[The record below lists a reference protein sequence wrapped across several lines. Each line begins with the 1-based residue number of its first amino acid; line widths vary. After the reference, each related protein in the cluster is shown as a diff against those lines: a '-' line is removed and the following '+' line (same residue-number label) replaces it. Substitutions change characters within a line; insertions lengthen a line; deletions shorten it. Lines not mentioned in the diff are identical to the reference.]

1 MSEKIP
7 VAVLGATGTVG
18 QKFVSLLADHP
29 WFDVVAV
36 AASSASAGRTFAEV
50 VRWRE
55 ASPLPQ
61 RIGAM
66 VLRECAP
73 PLPAEIVFSALDA
86 DVAGPIEQEFAR
98 AGAYVITNARTH
110 RMDPD
115 VPLLIPE
122 ANADHVALIDGQR
135 AARGW
140 RGAILANPNC
150 STAALV
156 LALAP
161 LHRSYG
167 IERLFV
173 STMQAVSGA
182 GYPGVPALDIVGNVI
197 PHIGGEE
204 EKIERESRKILG
216 ALAGGRIEPAAFA
229 VSVHTNRVAVVDGHM
244 LTVSVGLARR
254 VTPDKASELL
264 RDFRA
269 PPCVAGLPTSPNPP
283 IEVDSRIDRP
293 QPRLDLDRGRGM
305 AVTVGR
311 VRPCPILDLRMV
323 VLGHN
328 TVRGAAGQSVQ
339 IAELLVAEG
348 RVRNAVGSRA
358 GTRPAP

>member
-1 MSEKIP
+1 VSQKIP

-18 QKFVSLLADHP
+18 QKFVTLLSDHP

-36 AASSASAGRTFAEV
+36 AASSGSAGRPYGEV

-55 ASPLPQ
+55 SAPLAP
-61 RIGAM
+61 RIAAM
-66 VLRECAP
+66 VVGECAP
-73 PLPAEIVFSALDA
+73 PLPGAIVFSALDA

-98 AGAYVITNARTH
+98 AEAYVVTNTRTH
-110 RMDPD
+110 RMETD

-122 ANADHVALIDGQR
+122 ANADHLPLLEQQR
-135 AARGW
+135 KRRGW
-140 RGAILANPNC
+140 KGAILANPNC
-150 STAALV
+150 STAALA

-161 LHRSYG
+161 LHRSFRV
-167 IERLFV
+167 EQLFV

-182 GYPGVPALDIVGNVI
+182 GYPGVPSLDIVGNVI
-197 PHIGGEE
+197 PHISGEE
-204 EKIERESRKILG
+204 EKIEQESRKILG
-216 ALAGGRIEPAAFA
+216 KLANGAVEPAQFA
-229 VSVHTNRVAVVDGHM
+229 VSAHSHRVAVVDGHM
-244 LTVSVGLARR
+244 LAVSVGLARR
-254 VTPDKASELL
+254 VGPDEALAALAE
-264 RDFRA
+264 FRA
-269 PPCVAGLPTSPNPP
+269 APCVAGLPSSPNPP
-283 IEVDSRIDRP
+283 IEVDTRTDRP

-328 TVRGAAGQSVQ
+328 TVRGAAGQAVQ

-348 RVRNAVGSRA
+348 RVSR
-358 GTRPAP
+358 G